1 MNTQPRSVIVVG
13 AGICGVT
20 SALELRR
27 RGYRVSLF
35 DPGPLPHP
43 NASSTDISKMVRMD
57 YGSDELYMALMEETF
72 PRWEAWNAQ
81 WGEALYHQDG
91 FLIMTRSPMQPG
103 GFEYDSY
110 TLLQKRGHHPERL
123 NSAALKERFPAW
135 NAANYPD
142 GYYNRRAGWAESGKV
157 VSRLLQTAQAEGI
170 QLHQG
175 KTFARLLERG
185 SRVTGITLADGET
198 HHADFVV
205 IAAGAWTPTLLPDL
219 SDLMWAT
226 GQPVLHFKPAHPAE
240 YRPPR
245 FVPWAADISNTG
257 WYGFPANA
265 DGIVKIANHGIGRR
279 MSPDEPRVVG
289 ANEEARFREFL
300 RSTFP
305 GLADAPVVGTRLC
318 LYCDTWDGNFWID
331 HDPNRPGLIVAAGDS
346 GHGFK
351 FAPSL
356 GRLVA
361 DVLERKPNPYA
372 ARFAWRQRG
381 ELTTEDAR
389 YGGA

>member
-91 FLIMTRSPMQPG
+91 FLIMTRSPMQPS